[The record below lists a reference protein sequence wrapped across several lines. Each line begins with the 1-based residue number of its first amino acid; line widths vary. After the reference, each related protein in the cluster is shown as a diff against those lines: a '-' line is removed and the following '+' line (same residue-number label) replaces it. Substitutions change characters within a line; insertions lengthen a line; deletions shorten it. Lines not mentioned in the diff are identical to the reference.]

1 MEILKEGRDEGHEE
15 CAKKYDELMRATA
28 AKLKT
33 ASVKNHY
40 HTTASEASY
49 VTANVSP
56 FAELFT
62 DVSRIDRTLGEQL
75 DLVPSFCN
83 HSPSLFS
90 FHRVTS
96 LPTFA
101 LNSENT
107 FSQSTTN

>member
-49 VTANVSP
+49 VTGERLAICRVVHRCEPHRPNAWRTVGLGAIVLQSLSVLV
-56 FAELFT
+56 FFSSCHELAY
-62 DVSRIDRTLGEQL
+62 
-75 DLVPSFCN
+75 FC
-83 HSPSLFS
+83 FK
-90 FHRVTS
+90 
-96 LPTFA
+96 
-101 LNSENT
+101 
-107 FSQSTTN
+107 Q